1 MFDATKRKFSDVQFQ
16 VVDVD
21 QDKDLSSRY
30 DVKGIP
36 RLVFLDA
43 SGNVL
48 YNGGAF
54 HDEDSFAEAIN
65 RFR

>member
-21 QDKDLSSRY
+21 QDKDLSNKY

-36 RLVFLDA
+36 KLVFLDA
-43 SGNVL
+43 SGNIL

-54 HDEDSFAEAIN
+54 RDEESFAEAIN